1 MNYRDFLCFMLAEQD
16 KTNLMSVDY
25 WFKVIDLD
33 SNGIITGWELNYFYE
48 E

>member
-1 MNYRDFLCFMLAEQD
+1 MNYRDFIAFMLAEQD
-16 KTNLMSVDY
+16 KTTDVSIDY

-33 SNGIITGWELNYFYE
+33 NNGIITGWEMNTFYE